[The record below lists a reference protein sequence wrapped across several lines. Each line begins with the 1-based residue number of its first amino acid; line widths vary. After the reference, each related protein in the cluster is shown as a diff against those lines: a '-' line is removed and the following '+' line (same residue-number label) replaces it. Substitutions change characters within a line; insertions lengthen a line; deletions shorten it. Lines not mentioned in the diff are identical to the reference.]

1 MVIGAAPGIRKHCLR
16 ATVDFGVPRLADD
29 VIVHPTEGNNMGVIK
44 AALTARYSVAGSG
57 RDDFMDFRARIFIG
71 SEIAPDDVGTH
82 TLCVFWRPIGLFIS
96 TRWY

>member
-44 AALTARYSVAGSG
+44 AALTARYQWPEADETILWIFAQEFLLAQKSRRTMSVRIHCASSG
-57 RDDFMDFRARIFIG
+57 DQ
-71 SEIAPDDVGTH
+71 
-82 TLCVFWRPIGLFIS
+82 
-96 TRWY
+96 